1 MSRNKKIALARHL
14 EIKSSEVEET
24 GNDDIYI
31 AESEEWLVLTDSEAD
46 EAAKVQIRDTLWAF
60 NFSFLQGHLR
70 KGIDVSDTLEA
81 SIKDMQGKLCEGA
94 NEIIFGM
101 IEDFAHF
108 AEDAVK
114 CDGRGH
120 FLSSYDGEE
129 HEVRVGKTMYLIY
142 RN

>member
-24 GNDDIYI
+24 GNDDVYI

-46 EAAKVQIRDTLWAF
+46 EAAKVQIRDMLWAF

-70 KGIDVSDTLEA
+70 KGIDSSKALE
-81 SIKDMQGKLCEGA
+81 SSVKEMQSKLCEGA

-101 IEDFAHF
+101 IEDFDHF
-108 AEDAVK
+108 VEDAMK

-120 FLSSYDGEE
+120 FLSSYEEE
-129 HEVRVGKTMYLIY
+129 HEIKVGKTYYFIY